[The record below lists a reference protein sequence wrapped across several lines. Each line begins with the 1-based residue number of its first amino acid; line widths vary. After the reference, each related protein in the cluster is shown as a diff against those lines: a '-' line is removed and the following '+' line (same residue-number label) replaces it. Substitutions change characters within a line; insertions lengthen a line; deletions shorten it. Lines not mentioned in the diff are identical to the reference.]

1 MGKKIEENILSEI
14 IFDDNELQD
23 MRNLISAWS
32 KVAPA
37 GSLTAMQSVLNIDK
51 KLQINIGIRNN
62 KQQVKENTD

>member
-1 MGKKIEENILSEI
+1 MGEKIEENILSEV

-37 GSLTAMQSVLNIDK
+37 GSLTAMQLVLDIDK
-51 KLQINIGIRNN
+51 KLQRNIAIRNH
-62 KQQVKENTD
+62 KQQVK

>member
-32 KVAPA
+32 KVA
-37 GSLTAMQSVLNIDK
+37 
-51 KLQINIGIRNN
+51 
-62 KQQVKENTD
+62 